1 MLGVEV
7 EAAVVVE
14 VEEEEERAEGARA
27 ERTDEVREMP

>member
-14 VEEEEERAEGARA
+14 VEEEDRAEGARA